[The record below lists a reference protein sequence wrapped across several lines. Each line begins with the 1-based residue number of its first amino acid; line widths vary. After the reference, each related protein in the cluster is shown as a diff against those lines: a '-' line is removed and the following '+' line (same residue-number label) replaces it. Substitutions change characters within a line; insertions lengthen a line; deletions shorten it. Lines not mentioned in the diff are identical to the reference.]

1 MTSTSG
7 STPTGTVRGTRGD
20 LRRTVKTMY
29 DESRTGVL
37 EVTGDEGTVQIH
49 VKDGKVVHAVP
60 PPGSDWLLG
69 HVLVESGT
77 VPEKKLYRLRRK
89 HRKTG
94 RSLEVLLI
102 EQGSLTH
109 DVLSKYLD
117 LQLRETIV
125 PLFLQDEVHAEFRD
139 EPPLVN
145 DFVRPV
151 PIPFLLKEAEKRKK
165 EWPVLQRLGIR
176 QVAVFDKT
184 DESIAQFLGGG
195 EGRLESATAEG
206 QLGASERLV
215 YYYVN
220 GRKTVQQVAFASCL
234 GDFET
239 IRALNQLKRR
249 GFIYLVER
257 EGKGEQHEDPTMLPK
272 LIAMTFYLFLSVLVA
287 GIVLLEPPLVRQLL
301 TTVSGQ
307 EDVRSAYIRDAYSAR
322 IRKAVDLHFTRYGEY
337 PTVLFE
343 LGAREILP
351 GDELAYN
358 IEGLVYEPHEE
369 GYTLR
374 KRGGTAPSP

>member
-1 MTSTSG
+1 MVVDGAGART
-7 STPTGTVRGTRGD
+7 D
-20 LRRTVKTMY
+20 LRTTVKTMY
-29 DESRTGVL
+29 EESRTGVL
-37 EVTGDEGTVQIH
+37 EVAGDEGTVQVH

-89 HRKTG
+89 SRKTG
-94 RSLEVLLI
+94 RALEVLLI

-125 PLFLQDEVHAEFRD
+125 PLFLQEEVRSEFRD
-139 EPPLVN
+139 EPPVVN

-151 PIPFLLKEAEKRKK
+151 PIPFLLKEAEKRRT
-165 EWPVLQRLGIR
+165 EWPVLKRLGISR
-176 QVAVFDKT
+176 AAVFDKT
-184 DESIAQFLGGG
+184 DESIARFLGGG
-195 EGRLESATAEG
+195 EARPEGAGPEG

-234 GDFET
+234 GEFET
-239 IRALNQLKRR
+239 IRALQQLKKR

-257 EGKGEQHEDPTMLPK
+257 EGRGEQHEDPTMLPK
-272 LIAMTFYLFLSVLVA
+272 LIAMTFYLFLAVLVA
-287 GIVLLEPPLVRQLL
+287 GAVLLRPPQISHIL
-301 TTVSGQ
+301 TTISGQ
-307 EDVRSAYIRDAYSAR
+307 SDVRSPYVRTAYMAR
-322 IRKAVDLHFTRYGEY
+322 VRKAVDLYFARFGRY
-337 PTVLFE
+337 PKKLLVE
-343 LGAREILP
+343 LGARDILP

-358 IEGLVYEPHEE
+358 IDRFSYRADEE
-369 GYTLR
+369 GYRLGSKPTPE
-374 KRGGTAPSP
+374 TDAPPAR